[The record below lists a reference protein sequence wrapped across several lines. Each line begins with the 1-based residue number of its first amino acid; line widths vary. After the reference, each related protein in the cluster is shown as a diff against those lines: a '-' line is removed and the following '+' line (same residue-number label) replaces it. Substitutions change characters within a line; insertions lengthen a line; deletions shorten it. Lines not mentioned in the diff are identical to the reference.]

1 MPHTV
6 RVKCTIPKKN
16 VLMLNSII
24 DSYEGIG
31 LVRTVDASKGAV
43 VIYST
48 NDQYEKVLDV
58 LAELK
63 NGGMEIENIATE
75 ESEDIDEW

>member
-31 LVRTVDASKGAV
+31 LVRTVDASKGSM

-48 NDQYEKVLDV
+48 NDQYKKVLAV
-58 LAELK
+58 LEELK
-63 NGGMEIENIATE
+63 KDGMKIENISTE
-75 ESEDIDEW
+75 ESEQIDEW